1 MNLKNNTKTTILGN
15 ERSEGGVLISEMN
28 KLFDKR
34 DWNFKSA
41 VGELT
46 VSTKNA
52 TDNRNDTLFPDAI
65 IFEDKENLVPAIGW
79 EFKMP
84 DTPINDDELFFNAKD
99 KANRLGTNVIVLWNF
114 QYCHVFYR
122 KADGNWSRNP
132 NHIYDQYSNI
142 LTNRENVYRN
152 KVIYVK
158 QLEQVLQDLNDDYIN
173 NLYQVAPIEFN
184 INNYIN
190 TIADTL
196 TPLLANHLLDLHD
209 PILLAKMKN
218 FSRNEKA
225 EFGTDKYLKN
235 ISKEKASAITY
246 SKNIIIRW
254 MNRIIFSNLIRSKY
268 NIISNLL
275 NIFIHESNIIKF
287 KDDFNKAVQNTDFYS
302 ILHVKDEETELPQ
315 LVVNN
320 LAEFCNYLWHIDT
333 TKFDSSMVSK
343 ILESLISVSKHKL
356 MGLYTTPTNLAQLL
370 VQITLIDTKGDF
382 ADFTVG
388 SGTIAKA
395 IIDYMRKLGISISDI
410 HDHVW
415 VSDKYD
421 FPLQVANF
429 NMTTFDSF
437 NLMNIVFK
445 HDALDLKTNEKI
457 NIVNPQNGNLEEKS
471 LPKMKAIMSNL
482 PFISSNNRQS
492 KEDKQLIKKILTEYN
507 MDSRSDLYQA
517 LILKYK
523 ELLSN
528 SPKARIGVITSNS
541 WFKNKPGKTFFDI
554 LIENFDIKY
563 IVYSD
568 VARWF
573 DNADIVSSIIVL
585 ENKTKKTDKTDKIQF
600 ISLRE
605 DIRDMEADDIT
616 EITDAI
622 ITDNNHSAIARY
634 SYDIDEVKSLISYDL
649 SIEALFDDISWFNKL
664 KNSNKLKPLNKYCHI
679 FRGSRTGRDEIF
691 ITEGLKTDKEDSHLY
706 LKTIKEINSIE
717 AKPTNH
723 YFFYTKESKKTLKRK
738 KHLSTLT
745 YIDSV
750 SNTQAAKKQ
759 IEKHG
764 NKWYIAEDTPKYGD
778 FVTTLNPYER
788 FFWAGFK
795 NSVAVNQRMVAAQ
808 LKKDYIKEK
817 KLILALLNSVV
828 SLYILCGAGFARADG
843 VTDLTASEIS
853 QLMILDPDYL
863 NIYDKRRILDKWEK
877 LHDKPIYTIFEELQ
891 DNDWIEFNKEVL
903 KAYDIDPK
911 IFKQARDAI
920 FKLVKRRNNIKKSKR
935 S

>member
-1 MNLKNNTKTTILGN
+1 MNSKNNTKTTILGN

-52 TDNRNDTLFPDAI
+52 TDNRNEALFPDAI
-65 IFEDKENLVPAIGW
+65 VFEDKENLTPAIGW

-84 DTPINDDELFFNAKD
+84 DTPINDDELFSNAKD

-122 KADGNWSRNP
+122 KDDKGWSRNP
-132 NHIYDQYSNI
+132 NRIYDQYSNI
-142 LTNRENVYRN
+142 LTDRKNVYNN
-152 KVIYVK
+152 KAIYVK
-158 QLEQVLQDLNDDYIN
+158 QLEQVLQDLNADYIN
-173 NLYQVAPIEFN
+173 NLYQVAPIKFN
-184 INNYIN
+184 IDNYIN

-218 FSRNEKA
+218 FSLNEKA
-225 EFGTDKYLKN
+225 EFGSDKPLKGV
-235 ISKEKASAITY
+235 SKEKTAAITY
-246 SKNIIIRW
+246 SKNIVIRW
-254 MNRIIFSNLIRSKY
+254 MNRIIFSNLIRTKY
-268 NIISNLL
+268 NIISSLL
-275 NIFIHESNIIKF
+275 NTFISENNIDKF
-287 KDDFNKAVQNTDFYS
+287 KDDFNNAIRSTDFYS

-315 LVVNN
+315 PVVSN
-320 LAEFCNYLWHIDT
+320 LAEFCSYLWHVDI

-356 MGLYTTPTNLAQLL
+356 MGLYTTPINLAQLL

-395 IIDYMRKLGISISDI
+395 TIDYMRKLGISMSDI
-410 HDHVW
+410 HNHVW
-415 VSDKYD
+415 ISDKYD

-429 NMTTFDSF
+429 NITTFDSL

-445 HDALDLKTNEKI
+445 HDALDLKVGEKI
-457 NIVNPQNGNLEEKS
+457 AIVNPQNGDLEEKS

-492 KEDKQLIKKILTEYN
+492 KEDKQLIKKILTEHD
-507 MDSRSDLYQA
+507 MDLRSDLYQA

-523 ELLSN
+523 TLLSD

-541 WFKNKPGKTFFDI
+541 WFKNKPGRTFFDI

-573 DNADIVSSIIVL
+573 DNADVVSSIIVL
-585 ENKTKKTDKTDKIQF
+585 GNKSKSANKIQF
-600 ISLRE
+600 ISLRK
-605 DIRDMEADDIT
+605 DIRDMKADDIT

-622 ITDNNHSAIARY
+622 ITDNNHPSIAKY
-634 SYDIDEVKSLISYDL
+634 SYDIGEIKSLMKDDL
-649 SIEALFDDISWFNKL
+649 SLEAFFDNISWFNDL
-664 KNSNKLKPLNKYCHI
+664 KNTNKLKPLSTYCHI

-691 ITEGLKTDKEDSHLY
+691 ITDGLKTDKEDSHLY

-717 AKPTNH
+717 AKPTNR
-723 YFFYTKESKKTLKRK
+723 YFFYTTDSIETLKQKR
-738 KHLSTLT
+738 HSNTLA
-745 YIDSV
+745 YIDSI
-750 SNTQAAKKQ
+750 SNTEAAQKQ
-759 IEKHG
+759 IKKHG
-764 NKWYIAEDTPKYGD
+764 EKWYTAEDTPKYGD
-778 FVTTLNPYER
+778 FVTTLNPDKR

-795 NSVAVNQRMVAAQ
+795 KPVAVNQRVVAAQ
-808 LKKDYIKEK
+808 LKKGYSKEK
-817 KLILALLNSVV
+817 TLILALLNSVI
-828 SLYILCGAGFARADG
+828 SLYILCGSGFARADG
-843 VTDLTASEIS
+843 VTDLTADEIG
-853 QLMILDPDYL
+853 QLMILDPSYL
-863 NIYDKRRILDKWEK
+863 SLNDKEHILNKWKK
-877 LHDKPIYTIFEELQ
+877 LQNKPIYSIFEELQ
-891 DNDWIEFNKEVL
+891 DDDWIEFNKEVL
-903 KAYDIDPK
+903 KAYDLDSEV
-911 IFKQARDAI
+911 FDHARDAI
-920 FKLVKRRNNIKKSKR
+920 FKLVNRRDNIKKSKR
-935 S
+935 